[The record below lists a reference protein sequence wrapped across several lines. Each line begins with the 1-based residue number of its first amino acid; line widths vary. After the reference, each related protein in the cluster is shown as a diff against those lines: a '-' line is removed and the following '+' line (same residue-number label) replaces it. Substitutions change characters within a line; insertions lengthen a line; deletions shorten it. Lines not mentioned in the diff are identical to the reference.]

1 MLPGITYDVILE
13 IAAAN
18 NIPHQVRR
26 IAAAEVFN
34 ADELLLTSSTKE
46 VLAITTLDG
55 QPVGTGKPGVMFAQ
69 LHKLYQDFK
78 RDVMR
83 AA

>member
-13 IAAAN
+13 IAAASA
-18 NIPHQVRR
+18 IPCEVRR
-26 IAAAEVFN
+26 IGVTEIFA

-46 VLAITTLDG
+46 VLAITQLDG
-55 QPVGTGKPGVMFAQ
+55 KPVGTGKPGAMFAR
-69 LHKLYQDFK
+69 LHALYQDFK

-83 AA
+83 A

>member
-13 IAAAN
+13 IAAEN
-18 NIPHQVRR
+18 GIPFELRR
-26 IAAAEVFN
+26 ITVAEVCA

-46 VLAITTLDG
+46 VLAITRLDG
-55 QPVGTGKPGVMFAQ
+55 KPVGDGKPGAMFAR
-69 LHKLYQDFK
+69 LLGLYQEFK

-83 AA
+83 AG